1 MGILRMQ
8 EKRGFDIFSLDN
20 LLLDQKRERESV
32 SSILIDYMNYRIV
45 NFIEYVYRIKLFFFV
60 MERVILLKNNRVFLS
75 MRFYSIFL
83 YVIGDQYFIMKKM
96 VLIDL
101 CYKVLEMNMNLI

>member
-1 MGILRMQ
+1 MY
-8 EKRGFDIFSLDN
+8 
-20 LLLDQKRERESV
+20 V

-75 MRFYSIFL
+75 MRFYSNFL
-83 YVIGDQYFIMKKM
+83 YVIGD
-96 VLIDL
+96 
-101 CYKVLEMNMNLI
+101 